1 MVINRMDRIN
11 NILMEIGECMRIEQ
25 GIGIKN
31 VLKIMC
37 PGTQLREGLE
47 NILRSKTGGLVV
59 IGDEEE
65 IMKLV
70 DGGFYI
76 NSEYTP
82 TYAYELAKMDGAIV
96 ITRDLKRILCAN
108 AQLIP
113 DPSIPTYE
121 TGTRHRTAHRVA
133 KQTNNI
139 VIAIS
144 QRRNIITMYKGD
156 IKYVLRES
164 SVILSK
170 ANQAI
175 QTLEKY
181 VTVLERAINNLDLLE
196 IQDLTTLFDVVT
208 SVQRTE
214 MVMRIVEEINMY
226 ILELG
231 NEGRLISMQLN
242 ELIKHVER
250 DGILVIKDYC
260 KDGFEYNEVYEQIQK
275 LNSSELLDLDAISKS
290 LGYGVSSLLDTLIS
304 PKGYRILSKVPRIP
318 SNVIDNLI
326 WEFKELSNIV
336 DADIA
341 ELDNV
346 EGIGEARARAINN
359 GLKRIK
365 EQISLKK
372 EI

>member
-1 MVINRMDRIN
+1 M
-11 NILMEIGECMRIEQ
+11 GECMRIEK

-31 VLKIMC
+31 ILKIMC

-47 NILRSKTGGLVV
+47 NILRAKTGGLIV
-59 IGDEEE
+59 IGDDEEV
-65 IMKLV
+65 MKLV

-82 TYAYELAKMDGAIV
+82 SYAYELAKMDGAIV
-96 ITRDLKRILCAN
+96 ITGDLKRIVCAN

-113 DPSIPTYE
+113 DSTIPTFE

-133 KQTNNI
+133 KQTNKI
-139 VIAIS
+139 VVAIS
-144 QRRNIITMYKGD
+144 QRRNIITIYKGD

-164 SVILSK
+164 SIILSK

-181 VTVLERAINNLDLLE
+181 VSVLDRVINNLNLLE
-196 IQDLTTLFDVVT
+196 FQDLTTLFDVVT
-208 SVQRTE
+208 AIQRTE

-242 ELIKHVER
+242 ELIKNIER
-250 DGILVIKDYC
+250 DGILLIRDYC
-260 KDGFEYNEVYEQIQK
+260 GEELSFNEVYEHIQK
-275 LNSSELLDLDAISKS
+275 LNASELLDLDAISRV
-290 LGYGVSSLLDTLIS
+290 LGHTGIPLMDTLIS
-304 PKGYRILSKVPRIP
+304 PKGYRVLSKVPRIP

-326 WEFKELSNIV
+326 KEFKELSNII
-336 DADIA
+336 DADITD
-341 ELDNV
+341 LDNV
-346 EGIGEARARAINN
+346 DGIGEARATAIKD

>member
-1 MVINRMDRIN
+1 
-11 NILMEIGECMRIEQ
+11 
-25 GIGIKN
+25 
-31 VLKIMC
+31 MC

-47 NILRSKTGGLVV
+47 NILRAKTGGLIV
-59 IGDEEE
+59 ISDSEEVMN
-65 IMKLV
+65 IV
-70 DGGFYI
+70 DGGFSI

-82 TYAYELAKMDGAIV
+82 SYVYELAKMDGAIV
-96 ITRDLKRILCAN
+96 ITEDLKKIICAN

-113 DPSIPTYE
+113 DSSIPTYE

-133 KQTNNI
+133 KQTNKI

-144 QRRNIITMYKGD
+144 QRRN

-181 VTVLERAINNLDLLE
+181 VAVLDRVINNLNLLE
-196 IQDLTTLFDVVT
+196 FQDLTTLFDVVT
-208 SVQRTE
+208 AIQRTE

-231 NEGRLISMQLN
+231 NEGRLISMQLS
-242 ELIKHVER
+242 ELIRHIER
-250 DGILVIKDYC
+250 DGILLIRDYC
-260 KDGFEYNEVYEQIQK
+260 KEDLNYNDIYEAIQK
-275 LNSSELLDLDAISKS
+275 LNSSELIDLDAIARV
-290 LGYGVSSLLDTLIS
+290 LGYSGIPLMDTLIS
-304 PKGYRILSKVPRIP
+304 PKGYRVLSKVPRIP
-318 SNVIDNLI
+318 ANVIENLI
-326 WEFKELSNIV
+326 KEFKELSAIIE
-336 DADIA
+336 ADIDD
-341 ELDNV
+341 LDNV
-346 EGIGEARARAINN
+346 EGIGEARATAIRS
-359 GLKRIK
+359 GLKRIR